1 MQNERQRILELVEKG
16 TISAQEAIT
25 LLEAL
30 EQPNKSTE
38 SSMNDASNTDQ
49 QSSAEKEPIFKE
61 EQKRK
66 RQISQSIS
74 KMKSMIFVKI

>member
-30 EQPNKSTE
+30 EQPGKSTQHV
-38 SSMNDASNTDQ
+38 MNDVSKETQSFSN
-49 QSSAEKEPIFKE
+49 EKEPLFE
-61 EQKRK
+61 EK
-66 RQISQSIS
+66 S
-74 KMKSMIFVKI
+74 KDGDKKKMIL

>member
-30 EQPNKSTE
+30 EQPGKSTQHV
-38 SSMNDASNTDQ
+38 MNDVSKET
-49 QSSAEKEPIFKE
+49 QSFSSEKSHYLKKN
-61 EQKRK
+61 QKMVTRK
-66 RQISQSIS
+66 R
-74 KMKSMIFVKI
+74 

>member
-30 EQPNKSTE
+30 EQPGKST
-38 SSMNDASNTDQ
+38 
-49 QSSAEKEPIFKE
+49 
-61 EQKRK
+61 
-66 RQISQSIS
+66 
-74 KMKSMIFVKI
+74 

>member
-30 EQPNKSTE
+30 EQPSKSTQNV
-38 SSMNDASNTDQ
+38 MNDVSKET
-49 QSSAEKEPIFKE
+49 QSFSTEKEESLFE
-61 EQKRK
+61 EKPK
-66 RQISQSIS
+66 DGDKK
-74 KMKSMIFVKI
+74 KMIL

>member
-30 EQPNKSTE
+30 EQPSKSTQNV
-38 SSMNDASNTDQ
+38 MNDVSKEGQ
-49 QSSAEKEPIFKE
+49 QSSTEKETLFNEQTKE
-61 EQKRK
+61 QQK
-66 RQISQSIS
+66 
-74 KMKSMIFVKI
+74 KILIL